1 MHAKTDAK
9 KVSKI
14 DAKRIQNEAKIDA
27 EIIDFSYF
35 FEKGE
40 NAPDPV
46 FSYIIRG
53 SGYLKLHQKP
63 IQNRCKIDAG
73 KRHAK
78 SMENDAKMEAKW
90 DPKTMQEKG
99 MQKVFFYAPRLPPTL
114 NRLKRN
120 FFAAQLACSAVYSQ
134 RSFC

>member
-1 MHAKTDAK
+1 MHAKIDAE

-14 DAKRIQNEAKIDA
+14 DAKRVQNEAKIDA

-40 NAPDPV
+40 NARNYL
-46 FSYIIRG
+46 FYNIKRG
-53 SGYLKLHQKP
+53 SGHLKMHQKP
-63 IQNRCKIDAG
+63 IQNPCKIDAG

-90 DPKTMQEKG
+90 RPKSLENLKICEK
-99 MQKVFFYAPRLPPTL
+99 MHAK
-114 NRLKRN
+114 NR
-120 FFAAQLACSAVYSQ
+120 C
-134 RSFC
+134 